1 MNGRGEERRKDSGDC
16 FSIVTGILVILM
28 LMRVGDERLA
38 HDGKICRII
47 PNVSMYRHFHIIS
60 RPVSY
65 RPVTYYII
73 TLLFDPPEGNH
84 DTKTSHPAVVPVLD
98 HASHAIFP

>member
-1 MNGRGEERRKDSGDC
+1 MGEERRKDCGNC
-16 FSIVTGILVILM
+16 FSIVTRILVIPM
-28 LMRVGDERLA
+28 SMRLGDERLA
-38 HDGKICRII
+38 HDGKKRRII
-47 PNVSMYRHFHIIS
+47 PSVSMCWHFHIIS
-60 RPVSY
+60 RPASY

-73 TLLFDPPEGNH
+73 TLLFDPPEGSH